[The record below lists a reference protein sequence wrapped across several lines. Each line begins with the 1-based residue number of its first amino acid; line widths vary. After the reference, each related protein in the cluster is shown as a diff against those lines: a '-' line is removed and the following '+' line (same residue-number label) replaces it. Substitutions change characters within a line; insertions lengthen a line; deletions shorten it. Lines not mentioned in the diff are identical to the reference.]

1 MHCRREIGDTLRET
15 GAKLWK
21 VEVRRDFWDVKILG
35 EFYTRWMEDVYG
47 HERRDLGIKAA
58 ANKGMAG

>member
-1 MHCRREIGDTLRET
+1 MEQNYER
-15 GAKLWK
+15 WK
-21 VEVRRDFWDVKILG
+21 EEVRQDFWDVKILG